1 MNNLFLIQILSSFLI
16 GGILISALTF
26 WSEKL
31 NSKLSGIVVSFP
43 TTVVLGFI
51 FLSWVSSPEIIPEVA
66 PTAIAVLGATTLFT
80 NFYSKTS
87 IKISR
92 IVKQKIFQIALSF
105 LISSAM
111 WIIIS
116 SIIVS
121 LKISLPISI
130 FVYFI
135 LMTISHLWFKEG
147 NKNKTKDLIKIKK
160 YNLSQKIFRG
170 IFVGII
176 VVLITILSKT
186 LTSFWGSV
194 FSVFPAA
201 FSSVLMIYHFNY
213 GTQKLSLVSRNMP
226 IGSISILIYI
236 LGCYFTFP
244 IMGVL
249 LSTLISLLFSLIT
262 SVFLFKI
269 KTHRG

>member
-1 MNNLFLIQILSSFLI
+1 MNNLFFIQILSSFLI

-31 NSKLSGIVVSFP
+31 NSKVSGIIVSFP

-51 FLSWVSSPEIIPEVA
+51 FLSWVSSPKIIPEIA
-66 PTAIAVLGATTLFT
+66 PTAIAVLGVTTLFT

-105 LISSAM
+105 LISGAM
-111 WIIIS
+111 WTIIS

-147 NKNKTKDLIKIKK
+147 NKNKAKDLINIKK
-160 YNLSQKIFRG
+160 YSLSEKIFRG

-176 VVLITILSKT
+176 VALITVLSKT

-201 FSSVLMIYHFNY
+201 FSSILMIYHFNY
-213 GTQKLSLVSRNMP
+213 GTQKLSLVSQNMP
-226 IGSISILIYI
+226 IGSISIFVYI
-236 LGCYFTFP
+236 IVSYFTFP

-249 LSTLISLLFSLIT
+249 FGTLISFLFSLLT
-262 SVFLFKI
+262 SIFLVKI
-269 KTHRG
+269 KTHRE